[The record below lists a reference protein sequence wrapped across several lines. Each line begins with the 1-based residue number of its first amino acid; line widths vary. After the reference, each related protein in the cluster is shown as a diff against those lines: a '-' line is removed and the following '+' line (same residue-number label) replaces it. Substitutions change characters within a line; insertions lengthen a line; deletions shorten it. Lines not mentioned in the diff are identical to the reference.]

1 MSSARNHIRRIIHSA
16 LLVVGLL
23 LVLAA
28 PASAH
33 SALQSADPAPDSTT
47 DQPAQS
53 LTLVFAQPV
62 DVLPDSVQ
70 VTGPDGQPLAVG
82 ESVRASDGVTVTA
95 DLAEPLPPGTS
106 SVAWRV
112 IGGDGHP
119 IESVYTITSTSQPT
133 ADSAPTPAPTGT
145 PEAAGTAPSAAE
157 SETPRPS
164 AEPTPD
170 QAAPES
176 TESEE
181 AVAPESTESEEAAA
195 VVSPQAPDAGAGEPM
210 APEIIQVVGRWLAFA
225 AILVAI
231 GVIVFGVA
239 VHPDSRA
246 DQQLLSRIV
255 SASAVVVIVG
265 TTMQLLGHVAVIAGE
280 GMDGMTNFSAWGIVR
295 GSGLMTASLLRVW
308 GAGVILAGT
317 RGFVR
322 WSHDPAHVGP
332 MLLGAASLLL
342 SFQFTGHTATSTPS
356 LLVRLSDAA
365 HVGGAAV
372 WTGGVVALAA
382 VLAARRRR
390 GDDSRLVVG
399 RFSVAATAAVALVG
413 VAGTALAVVELETIG
428 QLFAT
433 GYGRILLAKLAIV
446 GLVAAVGAFN
456 HTRLVPAIVNGDDE
470 SAVRMQRTM
479 RLELALFPLAIALTA
494 VLVRM
499 SP

>member
-1 MSSARNHIRRIIHSA
+1 MSSARNHIRRIIQPA
-16 LLVVGLL
+16 LLIVGLL

-28 PASAH
+28 PAAAH
-33 SALQSADPAPDSTT
+33 SALQSADPAPDSTF
-47 DQPAQS
+47 DQPVQS
-53 LTLVFAQPV
+53 LSLVFAQPV
-62 DVLPDSVQ
+62 DVLPNSVQ
-70 VTGPDGQPLAVG
+70 VTGPDGQTLAVG
-82 ESVRASDGVTVTA
+82 ESVLAGDGVTVTA
-95 DLAEPLPPGTS
+95 ELAEPLPPGTS

-119 IESVYTITSTSQPT
+119 IEGGYVITSTSPPTEGAAPTVAPT
-133 ADSAPTPAPTGT
+133 AT
-145 PEAAGTAPSAAE
+145 AAGPEPSAAE
-157 SETPRPS
+157 SPNPAPSPETAP
-164 AEPTPD
+164 ED
-170 QAAPES
+170 AAPES
-176 TESEE
+176 SES
-181 AVAPESTESEEAAA
+181 AGAAA
-195 VVSPQAPDAGAGEPM
+195 VVSPQPPDVAAGEPM
-210 APEIIQVVGRWLAFA
+210 APEIIQVVGRWLVFA
-225 AILVAI
+225 ASLVAI
-231 GVIVFGVA
+231 GVVVFGVA

-246 DQQLLSRIV
+246 DQRLLSRLV
-255 SASAVVVIVG
+255 TGAAVVVIVG

-280 GMDGMTNFSAWGIVR
+280 GMSGMTNSSAWDIVR
-295 GSGLMTASLLRVW
+295 GSGLMMASLLRIW

-322 WSHDPAHVGP
+322 WSHDPSHVGP

-342 SFQFTGHTATSTPS
+342 SFQFTGHTATSTPG

-372 WTGGVVALAA
+372 WTGGVVGLAA
-382 VLAARRRR
+382 VMAARRHR

-399 RFSVAATAAVALVG
+399 RFSVAATAAVVLVG
-413 VAGTALAVVELETIG
+413 VAGSALAVVELETVG

-470 SAVRMQRTM
+470 SAARMQRTM